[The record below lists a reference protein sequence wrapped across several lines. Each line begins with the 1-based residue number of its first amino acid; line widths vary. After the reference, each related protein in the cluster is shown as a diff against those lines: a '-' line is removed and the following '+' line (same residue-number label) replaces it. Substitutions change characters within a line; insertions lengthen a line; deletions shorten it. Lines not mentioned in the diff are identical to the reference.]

1 VQTVKTD
8 VAPRDTPAGRR
19 PLRQA
24 GGCDGAPRHDCRTI
38 LTFVARISQMVGDA
52 CAIVLLS
59 ERMNL
64 FAIIGV
70 VVVVL
75 FIVGYL
81 GFR

>member
-1 VQTVKTD
+1 
-8 VAPRDTPAGRR
+8 
-19 PLRQA
+19 
-24 GGCDGAPRHDCRTI
+24 
-38 LTFVARISQMVGDA
+38 MVGDA

-75 FIVGYL
+75 FIVGYF